1 MKEKKKKKKN
11 KYFQETKHLE
21 TQGVIMQ
28 KKNVSVLLKS
38 A

>member
-1 MKEKKKKKKN
+1 MKEKRKKKKN

-28 KKNVSVLLKS
+28 KKTFLFC
-38 A
+38 